1 MYIRMLA
8 LVAAFTFADEGPAP
22 LGTDAACGVGLYQFC
37 GGLHVDIG
45 HSDEGRLR
53 WRTWD
58 GRTGSLTQTTEG
70 HWASRLGWTERSDGI
85 KVRFDCAAGTLRFEG
100 NEGRRVGLR
109 ALETRFRGAGVVLA
123 GRLVMPPG
131 NEPVPVVVLVHGSED
146 FSALEFYAHQRMFP
160 GQGVG
165 VFVYDKRGT
174 GKSEGQYTHDYLL
187 LANDAIAAAREAR
200 RLAGDRATRV
210 GYFGTSQGGWTAPL
224 AARIEP
230 VDFVI
235 ASYGLAVSPLDEDR
249 EAIVYDMAR
258 QGHGAET
265 VAKAMEVA
273 DATAAVMLNGFR
285 GGYER
290 IEAVRTKYGGQP
302 WFQHVRGNITGHLLD
317 LPEETLRAQGP
328 ELLNGAALQYDPMPV
343 LQNLEVPQLWVL
355 AADDRAAP
363 IGETLRRLTR
373 LQAAG
378 RPITTAVFA
387 GTDHGIYQYERTA
400 DGDLVSTRHPEGYLQ
415 LVADFIHNGAVRTDV
430 DYGASVSTKADEA
443 LTGSE

>member
-1 MYIRMLA
+1 MLA
-8 LVAAFTFADEGPAP
+8 LVAAFAFANEAPART
-22 LGTDAACGVGLYQFC
+22 GTDAACGVGLYQF
-37 GGLHVDIG
+37 GDGRQVDIG
-45 HSDEGRLR
+45 NSDEERLR
-53 WRTWD
+53 WRTWE
-58 GRTGSLTQTTEG
+58 GRTGSLTETTPG
-70 HWASRLGWTERSDGI
+70 HWTSRLGWTERSDGI
-85 KVRFDCAAGTLRFEG
+85 DVRFDCPAGTLRFDG
-100 NEGRRVGLR
+100 KEGRRVGLR
-109 ALETRFRGAGVVLA
+109 TLDTRFQGAGVALA

-131 NEPVPVVVLVHGSED
+131 DGPVPVVVLVHGSED
-146 FSALEFYAHQRMFP
+146 FSALEFYAHQRLFP
-160 GQGVG
+160 GQGIG

-174 GKSEGQYTHDYLL
+174 GKSGGQYTHDYLL

-210 GYFGTSQGGWTAPL
+210 GYLGTSQGGWTAPL

-258 QGHGAET
+258 QGHGPEI
-265 VAKAMEVA
+265 VAHAMEVA

-290 IEAVRTKYGGQP
+290 IEAVRAKYGDEP
-302 WFQHVRGNITGHLLD
+302 WFPHVRGNITGHLLD
-317 LPEETLRAQGP
+317 MPEATLRAQGP
-328 ELLNGAALQYDPMPV
+328 VLLDGIPLQYDPMPV
-343 LQNLEVPQLWVL
+343 LRNLDVPQLWVL

-363 IGETLRRLTR
+363 IGETLRRLAR

-387 GTDHGIYQYERTA
+387 GTDHGIYQYEQTA
-400 DGDLVSTRHPEGYLQ
+400 DGDRVSTRNPEGYLR
-415 LVADFIHNGAVRTDV
+415 LLADFIRDGQVRTYL
-430 DYGASVSTKADEA
+430 DYGASVSVSTSAATKGD
-443 LTGSE
+443 GGN